1 MKLSSLA
8 VAASLALASVAAQAL
23 TISYSDAF
31 GSPPVPFSETL
42 TLPKFNSSFGTLIG
56 AKLTLAF
63 DIVASVEVINLGN
76 SPASFDSA
84 SAAFPVSATSNG
96 IDATSVAATA
106 TANSLGGNVNP
117 GVDNRFIQGG
127 LTASGSAIQTVGP
140 SGLPSYIGG
149 SSDTIT
155 FALSAL
161 EGSYN
166 GVGPTSLLFGGSG
179 NAAGTLTVEYDYTA
193 STSPI
198 PEPSTAVLMGL
209 GMLAIGASLRRRRSE
224 G

>member
-8 VAASLALASVAAQAL
+8 LAASLAFASVAAQAA
-23 TISYSDAF
+23 TRSYSNPF
-31 GSPPVPFSETL
+31 GSSPVPFSETL

-63 DIVASVEVINLGN
+63 DIVASVEVINLGD
-76 SPASFDSA
+76 SAASFDSA
-84 SAAFPVSATSNG
+84 SAAFSISATSNG

-106 TANSLGGNVNP
+106 TANSSSGGNVNS
-117 GVDNRFIQGG
+117 GVGTKFIQGG
-127 LTASGSAIQTVGP
+127 LTASGSSIQTVGP

-149 SSDTIT
+149 GSDSIT

-161 EGSYN
+161 EGTYN
-166 GVGPTSLLFGGSG
+166 GVGSNVGFGGSG
-179 NAAGTLTVEYDYTA
+179 SAAGTLSVTYDYTP
-193 STSPI
+193 TSPI